1 MEAESNGERE
11 LEKKKKTTQEIKS
24 QNMFMLQHNLCV
36 APLSNIL

>member
-11 LEKKKKTTQEIKS
+11 LEKKKTTQEIKS